1 MEVYIPISHA
11 TSVRRKDITPTNVQE
26 IMEAQPTHKR
36 ITRTTETKMI
46 MIVMPMKTSTIMK
59 MTMKRIKQEVG
70 HNTLPS
76 PDGTYSTRDKLN

>member
-11 TSVRRKDITPTNVQE
+11 TSVRRKGITLTNIQE
-26 IMEAQPTHKR
+26 IMEAQPMRKR
-36 ITRTTETKMI
+36 TMRTTENKMI
-46 MIVMPMKTSTIMK
+46 MIVMPMKTSVIMK